1 VKRIA
6 PTPQSNLPT
15 LQAAVLEIF
24 HAVCPHPTRYM
35 TQDRLNLDEDKA
47 DLAIW
52 MAEVT
57 TVWIHLKDTQHH
69 SDCLCCITFRR
80 LATNYENMLKQAMS
94 NYEYEEKRVLVN
106 DIRWVADVQGS
117 SAKEALS
124 NLKRVARATLTGEDD
139 SCISE
144 MTDDSSNISSASASD
159 TTSVISTQPSITLVH
174 EQEEQSTQSS
184 DEEEEKET
192 LITSNRRSVFKSVDY
207 DMNKCTCEIERNKA
221 TVRQKEVTHLDEC
234 YSYSQIEQI
243 RFYILT

>member
-1 VKRIA
+1 MYSVGTKDEEKQNLAKLEALEKLVSERPSSYKWSGDEVKRIA

-15 LQAAVLEIF
+15 LQAAVVEIF

-35 TQDRLNLDEDKA
+35 TQDRLNLDEYKA

-52 MAEVT
+52 MADVT
-57 TVWIHLKDTQHH
+57 TVWIHLKDTQHN
-69 SDCLCCITFRR
+69 SDCRCCITFRR

-94 NYEYEEKRVLVN
+94 DYEYEEKRVLVN
-106 DIRWVADVQGS
+106 DIRRWAADVQGS

-124 NLKRVARATLTGEDD
+124 NLKRVARAILTGE
-139 SCISE
+139 
-144 MTDDSSNISSASASD
+144 DDSSNISSASASD

-192 LITSNRRSVFKSVDY
+192 PITRLRQRKSVPPPID
-207 DMNKCTCEIERNKA
+207 
-221 TVRQKEVTHLDEC
+221 EV
-234 YSYSQIEQI
+234 
-243 RFYILT
+243 

>member
-1 VKRIA
+1 
-6 PTPQSNLPT
+6 
-15 LQAAVLEIF
+15 
-24 HAVCPHPTRYM
+24 
-35 TQDRLNLDEDKA
+35 
-47 DLAIW
+47 

-144 MTDDSSNISSASASD
+144 MTDDSSNISI
-159 TTSVISTQPSITLVH
+159 ISTQPSITLVH

-192 LITSNRRSVFKSVDY
+192 LITSNRRSVVKSVDY

-221 TVRQKEVTHLDEC
+221 TVRQKEVTH
-234 YSYSQIEQI
+234 
-243 RFYILT
+243 

>member
-15 LQAAVLEIF
+15 LQAAVVEIF

-35 TQDRLNLDEDKA
+35 TQDRLNLDEYKA

-52 MAEVT
+52 MADVT

-69 SDCLCCITFRR
+69 SDCRCCITFRR

-106 DIRWVADVQGS
+106 DIRRWAADVQGS

-192 LITSNRRSVFKSVDY
+192 PITRLRQRKSVPRPID
-207 DMNKCTCEIERNKA
+207 
-221 TVRQKEVTHLDEC
+221 EV
-234 YSYSQIEQI
+234 
-243 RFYILT
+243 

>member
-192 LITSNRRSVFKSVDY
+192 LITSNRRSVVKSVDY

-234 YSYSQIEQI
+234 YSYSEIEQI

>member
-1 VKRIA
+1 
-6 PTPQSNLPT
+6 
-15 LQAAVLEIF
+15 
-24 HAVCPHPTRYM
+24 
-35 TQDRLNLDEDKA
+35 
-47 DLAIW
+47 

-192 LITSNRRSVFKSVDY
+192 LITSNRRSVVKSADY
-207 DMNKCTCEIERNKA
+207 DMNKCTCDIERNKA